1 MHFSHIANSEFGT
14 PPKSDDDCLGM
25 IKERLIDLDTT
36 QLDLLHTILNRHI
49 PDKTVWAYGSRVTWK
64 AGETSDL
71 DLAVFGC
78 AQMEIYDLK
87 EALEESDLLISVDVM
102 DWQSIPDDLKKNIRG
117 KYVVLQE
124 KSSKL
129 AGWRRVMLKD
139 VAEVNPKE
147 RILRNTKAPKVLMDF
162 LVPHTKRIPK
172 QVNAT
177 YKGGSKFRNGD
188 TLLARITPCLE
199 NGKTGF
205 VDFLKQGQIGF
216 GSTEFI
222 VIREKQDVTDK
233 HYLYYLAVSDDF
245 REMAVKSMTG
255 TSGRQR
261 VVTDEILR
269 YKFLLPALPEQKAI
283 AEVLSGLDD
292 KIDLLH
298 RQNKTLE
305 AMAQALFRKSFTEPE
320 SRQWDTGTLPDE
332 FAVTMGQ
339 SPPGISYNEKKEGT
353 PLFQG
358 NADFGFRF
366 PKNRVYTTEPKRFAE
381 KFDTLVSVRAPVGE
395 QNMAQESCCIGRGVA
410 SFRYNKNQE
419 FYSYTYYKMKSL
431 MKEIKR
437 FDQEGTVF
445 GSISKDDFE
454 KLEIVLPPNRLI
466 RTFQNSVRQID
477 EKIYLNHVQIQS
489 LENLRE
495 TLLPKLMSGEVRLR
509 VGHRL

>member
-1 MHFSHIANSEFGT
+1 
-14 PPKSDDDCLGM
+14 M
-25 IKERLIDLDTT
+25 IKERLIDLDRD
-36 QLDLLHTILNRHI
+36 QLDLLHAILKRHI
-49 PDKTVWAYGSRVTWK
+49 PDKTVWAYGSRATWK
-64 AGETSDL
+64 AEETSDL

-78 AQMEIYDLK
+78 DSMEIHALK

-102 DWQSIPDDLKKNIRG
+102 DWESIPENFRENIG
-117 KYVVLQE
+117 EKYVVVQE
-124 KSSKL
+124 G
-129 AGWRRVMLKD
+129 ANRPEGWREVRLGD

-147 RILRNTKAPKVLMDF
+147 IIPKGTEAPKVLMDF
-162 LVPHTKRIPK
+162 LVPHTKRIH
-172 QVNAT
+172 QYIVEN

-188 TLLARITPCLE
+188 TLVARITPCLE
-199 NGKTGF
+199 NGKTSF
-205 VDFLKQGQIGF
+205 VDILERAQVGF

-222 VIREKQDVTDK
+222 VLREKPQVTDK

-245 REMAVKSMTG
+245 RDVAVKSMTG

-261 VVTDEILR
+261 VVTDEILG
-269 YKFLLPALPEQKAI
+269 YKFFLPELPEQKAI
-283 AEVLSGLDD
+283 AEVLSSLDD

-305 AMAQALFRKSFTEPE
+305 AMAQALFRKLFTGPE

-332 FAVTMGQ
+332 FTVTMGQ
-339 SPPGISYNEKKEGT
+339 SPPGTSYNEEKEGT

-395 QNMAQESCCIGRGVA
+395 QNMAQENCCIGRGVA
-410 SFRYNKNQE
+410 SFRYKKNQE
-419 FYSYTYYKMKSL
+419 FYSYTYYKTKSL

-454 KLEIVLPPNRLI
+454 KFEIVLPPHNLI
-466 RTFQNSVRQID
+466 QAFNKNVREID
-477 EKIYLNHVQIQS
+477 EKICLNHSQIHK
-489 LENLRE
+489 LENLRD
-495 TLLPKLMSGEVRLR
+495 TLLPKLMSGSVSLKA
-509 VGHRL
+509 G